1 MDNEFKHNCDT
12 DIGSSG
18 SPIILTSNL
27 NAIGIHTGGVINTK
41 EPFNLGTFIGT
52 NMDNNIK
59 NSINNY
65 NMNDKNK
72 KELTN
77 IIPNNKN
84 NIIRKSNKDE
94 SYIVASF
101 KIDSKDTN
109 SDIRIINSYEAFQ
122 RSVHIFKFD
131 KNLRNEKVIKQCKIQ
146 VEGKFIPFSYTY
158 KFGSTGN
165 FQIIYF
171 FQNVTNM
178 SYMFYKCS
186 NLTNLDLSNF
196 NSQKVNNM
204 YAMFYSCSNLIYLDL
219 SNFNT

>member
-52 NMDNNIK
+52 IMDNNLK

-109 SDIRIINSYEAFQ
+109 SNIRIINSYEAFQ

-131 KNLRNEKVIKQCKIQ
+131 ENLRNEKVIKQCKIQ
-146 VEGKFIPFSYTY
+146 VEGKFIPFSYT
-158 KFGSTGN
+158 
-165 FQIIYF
+165 
-171 FQNVTNM
+171 
-178 SYMFYKCS
+178 
-186 NLTNLDLSNF
+186 
-196 NSQKVNNM
+196 
-204 YAMFYSCSNLIYLDL
+204 
-219 SNFNT
+219 